1 MELSSYE
8 SRRCEISKMKGNIP
22 KDIDII
28 LVEQLVLSTGLLV
41 LPCSTWEFKVTHAP
55 TGFGFTVDL
64 EKRTCT
70 CPEFQMLGL
79 LCRHAIAVASS
90 RNMDYNMFVSE
101 YHVKQTWAETV
112 KGIILPIPDPK
123 DVFVPAEILKVEVYP
138 SMTKRTKGRPCI
150 KRKLSAGEFLGI
162 IRYLLIMPEFPIL
175 SLPAEVQA
183 LVVQRVAHNSIANL
197 YRLWATSKSMR
208 ALADNGGFMLRSICS
223 NSLEYFYRLDRHV
236 EGLALI
242 KRAADAGFE

>member
-1 MELSSYE
+1 M
-8 SRRCEISKMKGNIP
+8 
-22 KDIDII
+22 
-28 LVEQLVLSTGLLV
+28 GLLV
-41 LPCSTWEFKVTHAP
+41 LPCSTWKFEVTHAP

-70 CPEFQMLGL
+70 CPEFQVLGL
-79 LCRHAIAVASS
+79 LCRHAIAAASP

-101 YHVKQTWAETV
+101 YHVKQTWAETL

-123 DVFVPAEILKVEVYP
+123 DVFVPAEILKVELYP
-138 SMTKRTKGRPCI
+138 PMTKRTKGKPCI

-183 LVVQRVAHNSIANL
+183 LVVQRVAHNSIADL
-197 YRLWATSKSMR
+197 YILRATSKSML
-208 ALADNGGFMLRSICS
+208 ALANNGGVYAAFDLFKFPWYVGKRNLLLRRCFEEGNPST
-223 NSLEYFYRLDRHV
+223 LYVKGVEYFYRLDRHV